1 MSRLLPAISSA
12 ADFYRERSRGIT
24 DWQPALDEISR
35 RHGIERCTTTRFADG
50 ESPVFALGDGF
61 VVKLVPR
68 LGGTLVRQEIDLLTF
83 LAPYPH
89 PPAPRLVG
97 HGDIEDWQYLLMT
110 RIAGIPL
117 QRVWPDMPPDQRLRL
132 AVEFGRLLASLHALP
147 QTDLKP
153 GAIDWSAFCHTSFA
167 RWTTRPAV
175 ARLSPALMA
184 DGPRYFQAN
193 GATVATAGRVLLHGD
208 LAPVNLLV
216 RCGPDG
222 WAISGMIDF
231 GNAMRGD
238 PWFDLTAA
246 SVLLQPGDRTMVHA
260 LLGGYVTR
268 SSVDLAHLRPSLMV
282 NTLIHPLG
290 DIAACLDLVPGSSR
304 CQTSAEVALRFWP
317 D

>member
-1 MSRLLPAISSA
+1 MSRLLPAISSS
-12 ADFYRERSRGIT
+12 ADFYRERSRGIA
-24 DWQPALDEISR
+24 DWQPALDEIAR
-35 RHGIERCTTTRFADG
+35 RHGLGGSAATRFADG

-89 PPAPRLVG
+89 PPAPRLIG
-97 HGDIEDWQYLLMT
+97 HGDIEDWKYLLMT
-110 RIAGIPL
+110 RIDGITL
-117 QRVWPDMPPDQRLRL
+117 QRAWPDVPPDERLRL

-147 QTDLKP
+147 QTDLNP
-153 GAIDWSAFCHTSFA
+153 GAIDWSEFCQASFA
-167 RWTTRPAV
+167 RWSARPSV
-175 ARLSPALMA
+175 ARLSPALLA
-184 DGPRYFQAN
+184 DGSRYFETH

-216 RCGPDG
+216 RSGPDG

-260 LLGGYVTR
+260 LLDGYAAR
-268 SSVDLAHLRPSLMV
+268 SSANLAQLRPSLMV

-290 DIAACLDLVPGSSR
+290 DIAACLDLVPGTSR
-304 CQTSAEVALRFWP
+304 CQTWDEVALRLWP